1 MSVLREDMTD
11 EKKHRCSI
19 TMLRAAEGDCFFLE
33 FFFDDKTFN
42 IMIDSGPWTCW
53 KKELLPFLDK
63 LIQANKR
70 INVLLITHIDAD
82 HIGGAINLFEHQNYS
97 NIVDEI
103 WFNGLRQIILTEKES
118 TEKDE
123 EAFNKLRAGHWHDF
137 QEPTEKIS
145 AKQSVTLADLLKKRG
160 KKVNAFLDEMPIT
173 QNIASFEISS
183 DFYIDFL
190 LPEEKGLNELKS
202 LFQVEVFNAVWG
214 AKAVATTNGEAAFE
228 QVVLD
233 SEVSHD
239 LIEDIAESKS
249 DIVDIEKW
257 ASTSF
262 VKDSSKTNA
271 SSIAICIRFYGKK
284 LLFTGD
290 SNAEDLL
297 EALDNW
303 QKQNDGNCYFDV
315 IKLPHHGSA
324 NNCYKMFDKIDG
336 TYYLVST
343 DGKKFEH
350 PSKETIA
357 KIVVRSTQNKRY
369 VLFNYKNRMYELF
382 NDQLAE
388 EKYNYEVRYQTGA
401 LEI

>member
-123 EAFNKLRAGHWHDF
+123 KAFNKLRAGHWHDF

-145 AKQSVTLADLLKKRG
+145 AKQSVTLADLLKK
-160 KKVNAFLDEMPIT
+160 
-173 QNIASFEISS
+173 
-183 DFYIDFL
+183 
-190 LPEEKGLNELKS
+190 EEKRLMRFLMKCQLHKILLHLKYHQIFI
-202 LFQVEVFNAVWG
+202 LIFFYLRK
-214 AKAVATTNGEAAFE
+214 KA
-228 QVVLD
+228 
-233 SEVSHD
+233 
-239 LIEDIAESKS
+239 
-249 DIVDIEKW
+249 
-257 ASTSF
+257 
-262 VKDSSKTNA
+262 
-271 SSIAICIRFYGKK
+271 
-284 LLFTGD
+284 
-290 SNAEDLL
+290 
-297 EALDNW
+297 
-303 QKQNDGNCYFDV
+303 
-315 IKLPHHGSA
+315 
-324 NNCYKMFDKIDG
+324 
-336 TYYLVST
+336 
-343 DGKKFEH
+343 
-350 PSKETIA
+350 
-357 KIVVRSTQNKRY
+357 
-369 VLFNYKNRMYELF
+369 
-382 NDQLAE
+382 
-388 EKYNYEVRYQTGA
+388 
-401 LEI
+401 